1 MSDISLSKAVRTN
14 LLSLQST
21 ATMMEKT
28 QERLATGNKVN
39 SALDNPSNFFT
50 ASALNSRAADM
61 GNLLDSMASGIKVI
75 EAANNGITALTK
87 NLESMQSTLRQARQ
101 DKSFQTDT
109 YEVGK
114 DSTLKLSG
122 GQFADGFEVK
132 LQEPNGGTAAS
143 VSFDVAYTDATASGN
158 EGIGARALIE
168 YDASFGSGDKL
179 KINGQEIT
187 LGAPAT
193 VDATGVA
200 GAISAAMGIA
210 GITGITATASGSKI
224 VLENTDKTAASPSVE
239 FVSGVTAATFG
250 ETSFTYDAANVGS
263 VKVGNQDISTGGGTF
278 EAFVKSLQDNGK
290 DGGYTVISDASTKK
304 ISLISTTPG
313 GDAPTITGLRENG
326 PAANTPATAATT
338 TLALNPGDVASLV
351 SANDL
356 SIGGTAVLLTGVTSG
371 NGVAAAIQSTFS
383 GSTVTYTSAVT
394 TPATQ
399 ATTSLTIDSAD
410 ISGLITA
417 DDLSI
422 GGTGVSLTGVTSGN
436 GVAAA
441 IQSTFSGSTVTYNE
455 AVTTAATRSTLT
467 LNLDPADIGDLVTAG
482 DFEIGGVAIDL
493 TGVTTMSELETAIG
507 TAFTGATTSFDGTD
521 ELVIT
526 FAAVPAGQPAYAAS
540 DITGTGVSFVG
551 ATAGDAQVSTGTF
564 SITYAADP
572 DGQTAQI
579 AGDIDG
585 TGITFVSATDGDAEV
600 STGTISITYEAD
612 PAGQDAQIA
621 GDIDGTGITFVSATD
636 GDAEGTGGPAVTD
649 GISVTRTNGTD
660 GAFVTTENAASH
672 KFNVTYG
679 DKSAAINIV
688 GQDGS
693 PYAKTNQLDL
703 INDQLKAAGILD
715 VKASFDAD
723 DKLVF
728 TANGP
733 ESKTLAISG
742 KDVALF
748 GTENVSTG
756 TPAVSAYKSS
766 STVDRFV
773 EEINRNPGTVGKVRA
788 SNDNGKLRIEN
799 LSTQALDVEF
809 DKDGSG
815 VGAPTQHAIKGNVI
829 RDNLSKQFN
838 DLRDQL
844 DKFADDA
851 SFNGINLLR
860 GDKLT
865 ITFNESGSSAI
876 QIQAKDKNGNERP
889 ITAANLDL
897 ESLIGSD
904 LDDDADI
911 DALLGKLSTAL
922 SELRSQASTFGSNLS
937 AVQNRQDFTKSMINT
952 LETGAANL
960 TLADMNEEA
969 ANLLALQ
976 TRQSLSSS
984 ALSMASQQD
993 QSVLQLLR

>member
-14 LLSLQST
+14 LLSLQNT

-61 GNLLDSMASGIKVI
+61 GNLLGSMASGIKVI

-122 GQFADGFEVK
+122 GQFPEGFEVK

-143 VSFDVAYTDATASGN
+143 VSFNAAYEDATASGD

-168 YDASFGSGDKL
+168 YDASFGLGDKL

-187 LGAPAT
+187 LGTPASA
-193 VDATGVA
+193 DATGVA
-200 GAISAAMGIA
+200 AAIATAMTTA
-210 GITGITATASGSKI
+210 GITGLTASASGNKI
-224 VLENTDKTAASPSVE
+224 VLENTDRTAASPTVE

-250 ETSFTYDAANVGS
+250 ETSFTYDAANVGA

-290 DGGYTVISDASTKK
+290 DGGYTVISDAATKK
-304 ISLISTTPG
+304 ISLVSTTPG
-313 GDAPTITGLRENG
+313 GAAPTITGLRENA
-326 PAANTPATAATT
+326 PAGVNPAEAGTT
-338 TLALNPGDVASLV
+338 TLGIANLNNLLTAGDL
-351 SANDL
+351 D
-356 SIGGTAVLLTGVTSG
+356 IGGPILLGAATDGD
-371 NGVAAAIQSTFS
+371 GVAAAIETALGGGASVAYTAGAEIPAQNKTTVIDVADIATLV
-383 GSTVTYTSAVT
+383 GSNALTINGGTAIDLSDVAITDGDDVADAIAAALGGGATVTWTAGGVADEGT
-394 TPATQ
+394 
-399 ATTSLTIDSAD
+399 LLIDYGAGETAAD
-410 ISGLITA
+410 ISVGGGLTGVALGATQPGTLATEAGSLVITYAEGERPADTAAIITA
-417 DDLSI
+417 
-422 GGTGVSLTGVTSGN
+422 GTGV
-436 GVAAA
+436 
-441 IQSTFSGSTVTYNE
+441 TFT
-455 AVTTAATRSTLT
+455 
-467 LNLDPADIGDLVTAG
+467 
-482 DFEIGGVAIDL
+482 
-493 TGVTTMSELETAIG
+493 
-507 TAFTGATTSFDGTD
+507 
-521 ELVIT
+521 
-526 FAAVPAGQPAYAAS
+526 
-540 DITGTGVSFVG
+540 
-551 ATAGDAQVSTGTF
+551 
-564 SITYAADP
+564 
-572 DGQTAQI
+572 
-579 AGDIDG
+579 
-585 TGITFVSATDGDAEV
+585 SATVGSDQ
-600 STGTISITYEAD
+600 TPGT
-612 PAGQDAQIA
+612 
-621 GDIDGTGITFVSATD
+621 
-636 GDAEGTGGPAVTD
+636 PAVAD
-649 GISVTRTNGTD
+649 GISVTRTNGTA

-703 INDQLKAAGILD
+703 INDQLKAAGIVD

-815 VGAPTQHAIKGNVI
+815 VGAPTQHEIKGNVI

-865 ITFNESGSSAI
+865 ITFNESGSSAM

-889 ITAANLDL
+889 ITAANLNL
-897 ESLIGSD
+897 ESLIGAD